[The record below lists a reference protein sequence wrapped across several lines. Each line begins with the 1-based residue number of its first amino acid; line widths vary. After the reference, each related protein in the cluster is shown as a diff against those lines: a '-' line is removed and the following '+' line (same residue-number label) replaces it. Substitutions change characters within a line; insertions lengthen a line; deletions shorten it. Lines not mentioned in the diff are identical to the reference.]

1 MRRGEKRK
9 SRYREDEACVH
20 RHGSFSFTLE
30 NGIEDGADATL
41 MARGVV
47 RNSRQMMPSAAK
59 SRITDR
65 VAQVRNQASLTRR

>member
-30 NGIEDGADATL
+30 NGIEDGADAAHGAWGSPQL
-41 MARGVV
+41 KANDAVGG
-47 RNSRQMMPSAAK
+47 
-59 SRITDR
+59 
-65 VAQVRNQASLTRR
+65 QVPNNR